1 MHPYIA
7 EQIVAERVRVYH
19 EEAAAKRLA
28 RQAKRVLGLRRRP
41 QAGGRPGGSPLRT
54 PSRPATA

>member
-7 EQIVAERVRVYH
+7 EQIVAERVKSRH
-19 EEAAAKRLA
+19 EEAAAGRLA
-28 RQAKRVLGLRRRP
+28 RQAKKLLGLRHGP
-41 QAGGRPGGSPLRT
+41 YVSGKGGSPLRY